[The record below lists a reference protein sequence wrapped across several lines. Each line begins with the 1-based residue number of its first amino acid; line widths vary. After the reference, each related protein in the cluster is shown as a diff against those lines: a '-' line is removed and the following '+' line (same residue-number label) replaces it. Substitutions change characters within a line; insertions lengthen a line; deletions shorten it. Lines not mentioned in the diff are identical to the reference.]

1 MKLVGFPK
9 QVSERKN
16 QHCAIETIRFET
28 NVFKVKFGSACGS
41 VSPLQDLVNT
51 AVSAFFFFLS
61 SLVLAFIN
69 HRTGAEI
76 AAVVSIPSHLPS
88 TLRYKDKSP
97 KNKNNHRNLHVP
109 NCSASCPH
117 SFAGLRL
124 PGDVRVRSQRVFG
137 DTEVAPR
144 QRLPGH
150 DSVQRVHESAH
161 GVSWR
166 DGSKTGARMSAG
178 RQPDKLR
185 EGGSAGSYGPLISSP
200 PRRSL
205 GTLPRARAETKTS
218 LKRRAGEAM
227 RTFAFCF

>member
-1 MKLVGFPK
+1 MWFHYKDIWFEPPPSVKNSRQSSGTREQWLLSDLSKMKLVGFPK

-41 VSPLQDLVNT
+41 VSLLQDLVNT

-97 KNKNNHRNLHVP
+97 KNKNNPHNLHVP

-117 SFAGLRL
+117 SFAGLWL
-124 PGDVRVRSQRVFG
+124 PGDVRVRS
-137 DTEVAPR
+137 
-144 QRLPGH
+144 
-150 DSVQRVHESAH
+150 
-161 GVSWR
+161 
-166 DGSKTGARMSAG
+166 
-178 RQPDKLR
+178 
-185 EGGSAGSYGPLISSP
+185 
-200 PRRSL
+200 
-205 GTLPRARAETKTS
+205 
-218 LKRRAGEAM
+218 
-227 RTFAFCF
+227 